1 VAHGAIVCSGGR
13 ALARVEVEEKGDV
26 RVDRCAVFVDAGWFL
41 SEAAQ
46 ALTGRGARSDVVC
59 RYRDLVPALARLAA
73 EHTGLPLLRIYWYDA
88 APDAIPGAAHMEIG
102 GLPDVKLRLGRISHH
117 EQKGVDALLILDLT
131 TLARER
137 AIANALVVSGD
148 EDIREGIAVAQSLGV
163 RVTLGAVALP
173 EGRPSLAT
181 TLVLEADDQ
190 LVVDADFL
198 RRYVQPAA
206 AEPGPQ
212 VASVLQMPGPTTLVA
227 AARPAA
233 AAVSAPAAAEEATT
247 PREFGFRFGAAH
259 ADGLSSDDLRAL
271 QREAPM
277 IPSDVAAQLF
287 RDAEQVFGPIRGRPE
302 IRRELKAG
310 YWDHVMR
317 RR

>member
-1 VAHGAIVCSGGR
+1 
-13 ALARVEVEEKGDV
+13 
-26 RVDRCAVFVDAGWFL
+26 VFVDAGWFL

-46 ALTGRGARSDVVC
+46 ALTGRGVRSDVIC
-59 RYRDLVPALARLAA
+59 RYPDLMPALAGLAA
-73 EHTGLPLLRIYWYDA
+73 RHTGLPLLRIYWYDA
-88 APDAIPGAAHMEIG
+88 APDGIPSGTHLDIG

-163 RVTLGAVALP
+163 RVTLGAIALP

-181 TLVLEADDQ
+181 TLIHEADDQ
-190 LVVDADFL
+190 LLIDAEFL
-198 RRYVQPAA
+198 RRHVDVPAA
-206 AEPGPQ
+206 AEAAPGP
-212 VASVLQMPGPTTLVA
+212 VAPVVPLAGHGALVA
-227 AARPAA
+227 AARPVGAA
-233 AAVSAPAAAEEATT
+233 AGLAAAAEETPT
-247 PREFGFRFGAAH
+247 PREFGFRFGSAH
-259 ADGLSSDDLRAL
+259 ADQLTSDDLRAL

-302 IRRELKAG
+302 VRRELKAG

>member
-1 VAHGAIVCSGGR
+1 M
-13 ALARVEVEEKGDV
+13 
-26 RVDRCAVFVDAGWFL
+26 DRCAVFVDAGWFL

-46 ALTGRGARSDVVC
+46 ALTGRGVRSDVTC
-59 RYRDLVPALARLAA
+59 RYRDLMPALAGLAA
-73 EHTGLPLLRIYWYDA
+73 QHTGLPLLRIYWYDA
-88 APDAIPGAAHMEIG
+88 APDGIPSGAHLDIG
-102 GLPDVKLRLGRISHH
+102 SLPDVKLRLGRISHH

-137 AIANALVVSGD
+137 AIANAMVVSGD

-173 EGRPSLAT
+173 EGRPSLAA
-181 TLVLEADDQ
+181 TLIHEADDQ
-190 LVVDADFL
+190 LLIDAEFL
-198 RRYVQPAA
+198 RRYVQVPVAAEAAAGSVAPVVQLPGAGPAA
-206 AEPGPQ
+206 AH
-212 VASVLQMPGPTTLVA
+212 PTVA
-227 AARPAA
+227 A
-233 AAVSAPAAAEEATT
+233 VGLAPAPDETPT

-259 ADGLSSDDLRAL
+259 ADQLTSDDLRAL

>member
-1 VAHGAIVCSGGR
+1 
-13 ALARVEVEEKGDV
+13 
-26 RVDRCAVFVDAGWFL
+26 VDRCAVFVDAGWFL

-46 ALTGRGARSDVVC
+46 ALTGRAVRSDVNC
-59 RYRDLVPALARLAA
+59 DYRELVPALAQLASQ
-73 EHTGLPLLRIYWYDA
+73 HTQLPLLRIYWYDA
-88 APDAIPGAAHMEIG
+88 APGGIPGSPHLEIAS
-102 GLPDVKLRLGRISHH
+102 LPNVKLRLGRISHH

-148 EDIREGIAVAQSLGV
+148 EDIRDSIAVAQSLGI

-181 TLVLEADDQ
+181 TLVQEADDQ
-190 LVVDADFL
+190 VLLDIAFL
-198 RRYVQPAA
+198 RRFMTSSTSEDGASASPTPVQLSVVTPLAVPSPVEA
-206 AEPGPQ
+206 
-212 VASVLQMPGPTTLVA
+212 VAL
-227 AARPAA
+227 
-233 AAVSAPAAAEEATT
+233 APAGGFGTATAPAEAVT
-247 PREFGFRFGAAH
+247 PREFGYRFGAMH
-259 ADGLSSDDLRAL
+259 AGQLSSDELRAL

-302 IRRELKAG
+302 VRRELKAG

>member
-1 VAHGAIVCSGGR
+1 M
-13 ALARVEVEEKGDV
+13 
-26 RVDRCAVFVDAGWFL
+26 DRCAVFVDAGWFL

-46 ALTGRGARSDVVC
+46 ALTGRGVRSDVTC
-59 RYRDLVPALARLAA
+59 RYRDLMAALAALAA

-88 APDAIPGAAHMEIG
+88 APDGIPAAVHLDIGA
-102 GLPDVKLRLGRISHH
+102 LPDVKLRLGRISHH

-181 TLVLEADDQ
+181 TLIHEADDQ
-190 LVVDADFL
+190 LLVDADFL
-198 RRYVQPAA
+198 RRYVQAPAA
-206 AEPGPQ
+206 VEA
-212 VASVLQMPGPTTLVA
+212 GPTPAAPLVA
-227 AARPAA
+227 VPGQAALATAARPAA
-233 AAVSAPAAAEEATT
+233 AAVGVAVATEEVAT

-259 ADGLSSDDLRAL
+259 ADRLGSDDLRAL

-287 RDAEQVFGPIRGRPE
+287 REAEQVFGPIRGRPE

>member
-1 VAHGAIVCSGGR
+1 
-13 ALARVEVEEKGDV
+13 
-26 RVDRCAVFVDAGWFL
+26 VFVDAGWFL

-46 ALTGRGARSDVVC
+46 ALTGRGVRSDVSC
-59 RYRDLVPALARLAA
+59 RYRDLMPALAGLAA
-73 EHTGLPLLRIYWYDA
+73 QHTGLPLLRIYWYDA
-88 APDAIPGAAHMEIG
+88 APDGIASGAHLDIG

-117 EQKGVDALLILDLT
+117 EQKGVDALLLLDLT

-148 EDIREGIAVAQSLGV
+148 EDIREGIAAAQSLGV

-181 TLVLEADDQ
+181 TLIHEADDQ
-190 LVVDADFL
+190 LLIDADFL
-198 RRYVQPAA
+198 RRYLQVPAA
-206 AEPGPQ
+206 AEAVPAGGPIASVVHLPGPG
-212 VASVLQMPGPTTLVA
+212 ALAA

-233 AAVSAPAAAEEATT
+233 AAGVVAAPEETPT
-247 PREFGFRFGAAH
+247 PREFGFRFGASH
-259 ADGLSSDDLRAL
+259 ADQLTSDDLRAL